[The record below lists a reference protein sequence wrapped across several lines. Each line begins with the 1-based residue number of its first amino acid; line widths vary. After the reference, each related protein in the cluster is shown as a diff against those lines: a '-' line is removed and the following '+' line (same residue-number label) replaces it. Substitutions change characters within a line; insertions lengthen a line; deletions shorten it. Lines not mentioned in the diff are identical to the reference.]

1 MNILHLD
8 DDTIVHKLMSTLL
21 RRFGQQNEEAIEI
34 TTFIDTVQGLFEILN
49 HGHKY
54 DLILLDVNMPGLTGG
69 DIYQQI
75 ARSCP
80 HLLERVLFVTSYRG
94 ELDHRFPNQQLNV
107 LEKPLRYTHLEK
119 RIQSMVC

>member
-1 MNILHLD
+1 MNILHID
-8 DDTIVHKLMSTLL
+8 DDTKVHKLMSYLL
-21 RRFGQQNEEAIEI
+21 QRFGQQNEEAIEI
-34 TTFIDTVQGLFEILN
+34 TMFIDPVQGLFETLN

-80 HLLERVLFVTSYRG
+80 HLLGRVLFVTSYRG
-94 ELDHRFPNQQLNV
+94 KLDRRFPNQQLNV
-107 LEKPLRYTHLEK
+107 LEKPLRYARLEK
-119 RIQSMVC
+119 IIQSMVC